1 MSLKVLTMIIVASIL
16 AGCSAKVAGN
26 EHGGKSSG
34 VEEIDENG
42 PLSGSNIITLE
53 DHEMKR
59 YLKGKSNK
67 QCVPEKEP
75 YRLLKVTNPEKP
87 FSSVCARGCFP
98 PGFVVEGTKSSKSAK
113 DCCEKYP
120 DASPEGYCF
129 SEDQVC
135 FSSQEFCKKTQEFY
149 HYTGLPYNGL
159 QVSGCLRDCSIID
172 QVYAQ
177 LRIFPTAKKGY
188 KTAEECCAN
197 NVCEGPLF
205 TDYCLG
211 RPPTSSVIAATST
224 TPDFKEDFGIDF
236 ALNGAELEG
245 MSLSY
250 DFDETSLSY

>member
-188 KTAEECCAN
+188 KTGEECCAN

-245 MSLSY
+245 MSFSY